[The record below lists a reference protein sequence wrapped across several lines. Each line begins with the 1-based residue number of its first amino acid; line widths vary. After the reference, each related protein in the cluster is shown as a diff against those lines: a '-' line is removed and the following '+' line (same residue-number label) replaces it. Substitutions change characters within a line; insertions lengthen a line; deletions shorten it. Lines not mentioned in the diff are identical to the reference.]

1 MVPDGILLI
10 RSKNLSNTK
19 ELSNVMTLRSFL
31 EILKMAPHIFSLTF
45 ALFCSDRR
53 QVLRRH

>member
-19 ELSNVMTLRSFL
+19 ELSNVRTLRSFL
-31 EILKMAPHIFSLTF
+31 EVLKMASHVFSLTF
-45 ALFCSDRR
+45 ALFCSDMR